1 MNWES
6 LMTVEAIR
14 FRTLWLA
21 AVVLIGGH
29 MTMAQEPLPTAQP
42 VNVVGTWILSCR
54 NWDGQLDTKTVDLKQ
69 NGSDTTGHF
78 KGPYQSGGLQ
88 GTVNGR
94 HIMFRTKTRTVL
106 TFRGPV
112 EGDTMQLTYHVRG
125 KEGQCHGYRSSP
137 K

>member
-1 MNWES
+1 
-6 LMTVEAIR
+6 MTR
-14 FRTLWLA
+14 RTMGCMVLA
-21 AVVLIGGH
+21 FTAVALIGGNIAG
-29 MTMAQEPLPTAQP
+29 AQEPLPSAEP
-42 VNVVGTWILSCR
+42 VNVVGTWTLSYR
-54 NWDGQLDTKTVDLKQ
+54 NWNGEINTKTVDLKQ
-69 NGSDTTGHF
+69 NGNNITGHF
-78 KGPYQSGGLQ
+78 KGPDQSGGLQ

-125 KEGQCHGYRSSP
+125 KEGECHGYRSSP

>member
-1 MNWES
+1 M
-6 LMTVEAIR
+6 V
-14 FRTLWLA
+14 LA
-21 AVVLIGGH
+21 FTAVALIGGNIAG
-29 MTMAQEPLPTAQP
+29 AQEPLPSAEP
-42 VNVVGTWILSCR
+42 VNVVGTWTLSYR
-54 NWDGQLDTKTVDLKQ
+54 NWNGEINTKTVDLKQ
-69 NGSDTTGHF
+69 NGNNITGHF
-78 KGPYQSGGLQ
+78 KGPDQSGGLQ

-125 KEGQCHGYRSSP
+125 KEGECHGYRSSP